1 MANAVKP
8 AHCAL
13 CDTWKGEAD
22 MVAKIENDWCCL
34 DCAETHNGPGKF
46 EAYHYNESSADELG
60 YLGICLIL
68 DQWGYDGNED
78 ENMSSEG
85 WGYCGRFGNYLL
97 YHDTSGFVTYHEYDT
112 VDEAVKAYLKLYEA
126 GMGASEF
133 DAYVFDERSKYGA
146 SVEGKHLGVYDTERR
161 AIAAVRLECMRTGY
175 YPDLWLENERGSLT
189 LVENWR

>member
-1 MANAVKP
+1 MDVVKP

-22 MVAKIENDWCCL
+22 MVAHIDIDWCCL
-34 DCAETHNGPGKF
+34 DCAEAHNGPGKF
-46 EAYHYNESSADELG
+46 EAYSDTTDEPDLESLG
-60 YLGICLIL
+60 KCLIL

-78 ENMSSEG
+78 EYMSSEG

-97 YHDTSGFVTYHEYDT
+97 YHDTSGFVTYDEYDT
-112 VDEAVKAYLKLYEA
+112 VAEAEKRYEILYEA

-133 DAYVFDERSKYGA
+133 DAYVFDERDKYGA
-146 SVEGKHLGVYDTERR
+146 SLEGKRLGVYDTERR

-175 YPDLWLENERGSLT
+175 YPNLWLENERGSLT
-189 LVENWR
+189 LAENWR